1 MLIPIESVLD
11 KATAADWLARL
22 QAADWVDGRNTA
34 GSLAV
39 NVKDNLQLDDKHP
52 LSQQLR
58 QEILARLG
66 SQPEFISAAL
76 PHKVYPPRFNCYQGG
91 GSYGLHVDG
100 SIMHL
105 PDNTPMRTDLS
116 ATLFLSEPDEY
127 EGGELVIETE
137 FGAQSI
143 KLGAGDMVLYPA
155 TSLHQVMPVT
165 KGRRIASFFW
175 IESMVRDAQARE
187 MLFTLDQTVQALTQ
201 ERGAKDEQVSNLN
214 GLYHNLLRRWALA

>member
-39 NVKDNLQLDDKHP
+39 SVKDNLQLDDKHP

-58 QEILARLG
+58 QEVLARLG
-66 SQPEFISAAL
+66 QQPEFVSAAL

-116 ATLFLSEPDEY
+116 ATLFLSEPDAY

-137 FGAQSI
+137 YGAQSI

-187 MLFTLDQTVQALTQ
+187 MLFSLDQTVQALTH

-214 GLYHNLLRRWALA
+214 GLYHNLLRRWAL